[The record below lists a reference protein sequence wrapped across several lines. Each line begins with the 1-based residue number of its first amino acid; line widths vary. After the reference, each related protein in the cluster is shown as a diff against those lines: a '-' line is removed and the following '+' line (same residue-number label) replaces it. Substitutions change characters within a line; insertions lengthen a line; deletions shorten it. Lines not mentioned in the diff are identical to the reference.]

1 MSDLTPPAGVRA
13 VSIAQADGESP
24 GEFQCFAAWLDCSP
38 RPPPA
43 TLGAPIAE
51 LAARNSWLARAQSWD
66 VERRLG
72 LSAKSPVELLHE
84 AVRLHLETGLNEAS
98 KLNVLSR
105 SSASM
110 VLDPKTAIE
119 TATKFAELAQSAPP
133 PRRADA
139 PNYAA
144 LTTDELLQLETL
156 LEKAKPST

>member
-1 MSDLTPPAGVRA
+1 MSGLVVGPAPL
-13 VSIAQADGESP
+13 DGESE
-24 GEFQCFAAWLDCSP
+24 GEFNCFRAWLECSP
-38 RPPPA
+38 RPGPN

-51 LAARNSWLARAQSWD
+51 LAARHAWLARAQSWD

-84 AVRLHLETGLNEAS
+84 AVRLHLETGLNEAA

-119 TATKFAELAQSAPP
+119 TATKFAELAQSAPA

-139 PNYAA
+139 PDYST
-144 LTTDELLQLETL
+144 LTDDELEQLERL
-156 LEKAKPST
+156 QKKARTPK